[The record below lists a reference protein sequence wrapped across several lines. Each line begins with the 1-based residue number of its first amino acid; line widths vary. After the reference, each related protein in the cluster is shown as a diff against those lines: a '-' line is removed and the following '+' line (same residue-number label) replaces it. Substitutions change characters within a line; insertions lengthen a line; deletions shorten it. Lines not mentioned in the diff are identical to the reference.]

1 MIRASGIIMPVFSL
15 PGKYGIGTFGREAY
29 EFVDFLRS
37 AGQKYWQ
44 VLPMGPTDCGNS
56 PYSSLSVFAGNPL
69 FIDLEELAGEGLLDA
84 DRLRMAGWG
93 NGDVDYDK
101 VIFLKDLF
109 LRQAFERGYEE
120 ARADVNDFSAR
131 NGWVWDFGLYMAL
144 KNYFG
149 GRPWYEWD
157 EDIRLRESS
166 AVMRY
171 ASELKTEINYHIY
184 VQYLFFKQWD
194 KLKKYA
200 EKNGITFIGDIPIYA
215 AMDSADV
222 WATPENFQLDKDGR
236 PSAVAGVPPDYFSKD
251 GQLWGNP
258 LYDWNAMEKD
268 GYGWWIRRIDSAGKL
283 YDVIRIDHFR
293 GLESYWSVPYGE
305 KTAINGHWE
314 EGPGLDFI
322 NRIKG
327 WFPGIKIIAEDLGL
341 LTDGVRE
348 LLKNSGFPGMKV
360 LQFAFDKSEN
370 SDYLP
375 HKYERNCVCYG
386 GTHDNATIREWLE
399 DGDPDEIAL
408 AREYFGIGNDEDF
421 CMAVIRGGMA
431 SVADTFITQ
440 MQDYLGLGAEARTN
454 VPGTVG
460 DNWKWRMKAGAAD
473 GAIAKKILRMTK
485 LYGRYDYSFDT
496 GEKTTMEDVD
506 D

>member
-1 MIRASGIIMPVFSL
+1 
-15 PGKYGIGTFGREAY
+15 
-29 EFVDFLRS
+29 
-37 AGQKYWQ
+37 
-44 VLPMGPTDCGNS
+44 
-56 PYSSLSVFAGNPL
+56 
-69 FIDLEELAGEGLLDA
+69 
-84 DRLRMAGWG
+84 
-93 NGDVDYDK
+93 
-101 VIFLKDLF
+101 
-109 LRQAFERGYEE
+109 
-120 ARADVNDFSAR
+120 
-131 NGWVWDFGLYMAL
+131 MAL

-293 GLESYWSVPYGE
+293 GLESYWSVHTRSRVHKRTLG
-305 KTAINGHWE
+305 G
-314 EGPGLDFI
+314 GP
-322 NRIKG
+322 R
-327 WFPGIKIIAEDLGL
+327 P
-341 LTDGVRE
+341 
-348 LLKNSGFPGMKV
+348 
-360 LQFAFDKSEN
+360 
-370 SDYLP
+370 
-375 HKYERNCVCYG
+375 
-386 GTHDNATIREWLE
+386 
-399 DGDPDEIAL
+399 
-408 AREYFGIGNDEDF
+408 
-421 CMAVIRGGMA
+421 
-431 SVADTFITQ
+431 
-440 MQDYLGLGAEARTN
+440 
-454 VPGTVG
+454 
-460 DNWKWRMKAGAAD
+460 
-473 GAIAKKILRMTK
+473 
-485 LYGRYDYSFDT
+485 
-496 GEKTTMEDVD
+496 
-506 D
+506 